1 MNGVNCH
8 RKWPITGSA
17 RNASDFTTSNSR
29 SCNGLCRG
37 KYQAGAATL
46 CPTPV
51 KAKAEVTVALGEA
64 RDVRQVDLAE
74 TDHALKLRELIV
86 VVQRA
91 VRSTR

>member
-1 MNGVNCH
+1 
-8 RKWPITGSA
+8 
-17 RNASDFTTSNSR
+17 
-29 SCNGLCRG
+29 
-37 KYQAGAATL
+37 
-46 CPTPV
+46 V